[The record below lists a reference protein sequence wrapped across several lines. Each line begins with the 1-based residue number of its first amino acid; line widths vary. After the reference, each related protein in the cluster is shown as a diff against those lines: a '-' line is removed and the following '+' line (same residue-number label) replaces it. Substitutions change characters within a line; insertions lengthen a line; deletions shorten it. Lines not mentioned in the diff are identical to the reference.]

1 MPAITVLGFIAG
13 TIVQLGPDYLS
24 LISSSTAAQD
34 WTSCWTDHYQTEAD
48 LEILRFIDEEYAARI
63 LEYRD
68 ADLERV
74 RNIWNRHVSARPV
87 GHGRR
92 DGQDST
98 SSHPGTA
105 ENSKLE
111 PDDGVVIKSPRIF
124 LGTGYVMGLASSAAA
139 VGDAVVRF
147 WNCNAAM
154 VMRPTEPRSS
164 ASSFTIIGRA
174 DVAEFV
180 HGTKGALLE
189 PPLPPGDQ
197 TGLAHPYAVYVDLD
211 LKTLQ
216 RITAHIST

>member
-1 MPAITVLGFIAG
+1 M
-13 TIVQLGPDYLS
+13 QLGPDYLS
-24 LISSSTAAQD
+24 LVSSSTAAQD
-34 WTSCWTDHYQTEAD
+34 WTSCWTEHYQTEAD

-63 LEYRD
+63 FEYSD

-87 GHGRR
+87 GHGKY
-92 DGQDST
+92 DGQDPT

-111 PDDGVVIKSPRIF
+111 PGDDVVVESPRIF

-147 WNCNAAM
+147 WNCNAAV
-154 VMRPTEPRSS
+154 VMRPTDPLSS
-164 ASSFTIIGRA
+164 ASSFTLIGRA
-174 DVAEFV
+174 DVAEFIN
-180 HGTKGALLE
+180 GTKGALSE
-189 PPLPPGDQ
+189 PPLPPRNQIGS
-197 TGLAHPYAVYVDLD
+197 AHPYAVYVDLD

-216 RITAHIST
+216 RITACIST